1 LSPTLWDN
9 QGVKIESSKTRS
21 AFTLVE
27 LMIVMTIAIILSV
40 IGYVNITSRLRVSR
54 LENAVQTMVSDL
66 SYGRSAAMLKGC
78 STRFIFCNDRLCAD
92 KALATDSS
100 RRVTA
105 LSPPKAP
112 ARYYAILRRS
122 QASNPA
128 ESCFSATAVNAVAGG
143 LTVTGDGFDFWDFDR
158 RPQSIPVGVSFF
170 GIYPSANLLDQ
181 TDWNFTISPAAD
193 NSIWFNSSGDL
204 TTAGLTDTA
213 NVAGSAANYRI
224 AFQLGLD
231 DCSAADDDCTGYLV
245 SIPPN
250 GGTAKFTKCE
260 KSALVPR
267 SSGMLSSNKCF

>member
-1 LSPTLWDN
+1 MSPTLWDN

-54 LENAVQTMVSDL
+54 LEDAVQTMVSDL

-92 KALATDSS
+92 QALATDFSS

-105 LSPPKAP
+105 ELPPYAP

-122 QASNPA
+122 QADNPA
-128 ESCFSATAVNAVAGG
+128 ESCFSATAVNAA
-143 LTVTGDGFDFWDFDR
+143 GDGFDFWDFDR

-181 TDWNFTISPAAD
+181 TDWNLTTSPAAD

-260 KSALVPR
+260 KSPLVVR
-267 SSGMLSSNKCF
+267 SSGMLSSNRCF